1 MVSWQ
6 VYLTVWY
13 RCRQYVLCFESD
25 PIAHSSTTFDGWL
38 TVAGSFAGMADLE
51 LRKSAGAQSTAAV
64 GVLDAP
70 CTARYSL
77 ATLRHSL
84 GLSALMITE
93 QAYAGTR
100 RCGSAVD
107 R

>member
-1 MVSWQ
+1 MREQ
-6 VYLTVWY
+6 NQKN
-13 RCRQYVLCFESD
+13 R
-25 PIAHSSTTFDGWL
+25 
-38 TVAGSFAGMADLE
+38 VAGS
-51 LRKSAGAQSTAAV
+51 V
-64 GVLDAP
+64 GVLDAS
-70 CTARYSL
+70 CTARYPV

-84 GLSALMITE
+84 GLSALMIAK

>member
-1 MVSWQ
+1 MGKNIGTSSSGFIRHHFPEYIPKINLVKNKAPTEQTALKRWT
-6 VYLTVWY
+6 YLT
-13 RCRQYVLCFESD
+13 
-25 PIAHSSTTFDGWL
+25 PP
-38 TVAGSFAGMADLE
+38 
-51 LRKSAGAQSTAAV
+51 
-64 GVLDAP
+64 AP
-70 CTARYSL
+70 HRTSL